1 LASYQKK
8 AAKLKSHIV
17 FIDESGMLMAPLV
30 RRTWSPRG
38 QTPILYQKTCS
49 HKKVSVV
56 GALCIAPQRN
66 LLSMYFRLHPDAN
79 INAAAIVAFLRCL
92 LKELPGHII
101 IVWDRFQP
109 HRSKKVQK
117 LLGTN
122 ARLHIDF
129 FPPYAP
135 ELNPVE
141 YVWAHTKMNPMANMT
156 AMELDALAKNTRGNM
171 RSLQKKQPLLRSF
184 FKKSGLSL
192 RLK

>member
-1 LASYQKK
+1 
-8 AAKLKSHIV
+8 
-17 FIDESGMLMAPLV
+17 MAPLV

-49 HKKVSVV
+49 HRKVSVI
-56 GALCIAPQRN
+56 GALCIAPSRN
-66 LLSMYFRLHPDAN
+66 RLSLYFRLHPDAN
-79 INAAAIVAFLRCL
+79 IDSDAVVAFLRCL
-92 LKELPGHII
+92 LKELSGHII

-117 LLGTN
+117 LLGITPC
-122 ARLHIDF
+122 LHLDY

-135 ELNPVE
+135 ELNPIE
-141 YVWAHTKMNPMANMT
+141 YAWAHTKMNPMANMT
-156 AMELDALAKNTRGNM
+156 ALELETLATNTRGNM

-192 RLK
+192 RLT

>member
-1 LASYQKK
+1 
-8 AAKLKSHIV
+8 
-17 FIDESGMLMAPLV
+17 
-30 RRTWSPRG
+30 
-38 QTPILYQKTCS
+38 
-49 HKKVSVV
+49 
-56 GALCIAPQRN
+56 
-66 LLSMYFRLHPDAN
+66 MYFRLHPDAN
-79 INAAAIVAFLRCL
+79 INAEAVVAFLRCL

-101 IVWDRFQP
+101 IIWDRFRP

-122 ARLHIDF
+122 LRLHLDF

-156 AMELDALAKNTRGNM
+156 AMELDALTTNTRGNM

-184 FKKSGLSL
+184 FKKTGLSL

>member
-1 LASYQKK
+1 
-8 AAKLKSHIV
+8 
-17 FIDESGMLMAPLV
+17 
-30 RRTWSPRG
+30 
-38 QTPILYQKTCS
+38 
-49 HKKVSVV
+49 
-56 GALCIAPQRN
+56 
-66 LLSMYFRLHPDAN
+66 
-79 INAAAIVAFLRCL
+79 
-92 LKELPGHII
+92 
-101 IVWDRFQP
+101 VWDRFQP

-117 LLGTN
+117 LIVAN
-122 ARLHIDF
+122 PRLHIDF

-156 AMELDALAKNTRGNM
+156 AMELDALTINTRGNM

>member
-1 LASYQKK
+1 
-8 AAKLKSHIV
+8 
-17 FIDESGMLMAPLV
+17 MLMAPLV

-38 QTPILYQKTCS
+38 QTPVLHQRTRS
-49 HKKVSVV
+49 HRKVSVIS
-56 GALCIAPQRN
+56 ALCIAPRKN
-66 LLSMYFRLHPDAN
+66 RLSLYFRLHPDAN
-79 INAAAIVAFLRCL
+79 INADAVVAFLRCL
-92 LKELPGHII
+92 LKELSGHVIV
-101 IVWDRFQP
+101 VWDRFQP

-117 LLGTN
+117 LLGSKPC
-122 ARLHIDF
+122 LHLDF

-156 AMELDALAKNTRGNM
+156 AMELDALATATRGNM
-171 RSLQKKQPLLRSF
+171 RSLQKKQLLLRSF

>member
-1 LASYQKK
+1 
-8 AAKLKSHIV
+8 
-17 FIDESGMLMAPLV
+17 
-30 RRTWSPRG
+30 
-38 QTPILYQKTCS
+38 
-49 HKKVSVV
+49 
-56 GALCIAPQRN
+56 
-66 LLSMYFRLHPDAN
+66 MYFRLHPDAN

-92 LKELPGHII
+92 MKELPGHII

-117 LLGTN
+117 LLDAN
-122 ARLHIDF
+122 QRLHLDF

-141 YVWAHTKMNPMANMT
+141 NVWAHTKMNPMANMT
-156 AMELDALAKNTRGNM
+156 AMELDALTTDTRGNM